1 MGGEPTSAVL
11 FDFSETLFA
20 PAPEDEWIRAAAT
33 RADWVISDSDATRVA
48 NELASAFARPELA
61 GLQPGRDLSP
71 QSHRAALTA
80 VFSAVESVA
89 AGFADALYEEL
100 LEPEFWRPYPNTV
113 IVLGRLRM
121 GGGLAL
127 SATSHGIS
135 GRALATAVSA
145 TSSIRLHSRM
155 STESRSRILACS
167 ISPLLSLM
175 CRPKTRFMSETTP
188 LRMVARSLLVSRSYY
203 FHRYRLGNHVVS
215 TSSCGSSRPF
225 RSSTAST
232 SGEWIPRRLLRRPA
246 RL

>member
-61 GLQPGRDLSP
+61 GLQLGRDLSP

-100 LEPEFWRPYPNTV
+100 LEPEFWRPYPDTV
-113 IVLGRLRM
+113 TVLGRLRAD
-121 GGGLAL
+121 GKRIGVVSNIPWDIRPRFSDSGFADLIDTFAL
-127 SATSHGIS
+127 SYEHGVEKPDPRLFDI
-135 GRALATAVSA
+135 ALAELDVPPENALYVGDDPAADGGAIAVGLKVVLLPPVPA
-145 TSSIRLHSRM
+145 GQPRGLDFVLRL
-155 STESRSRILACS
+155 L
-167 ISPLLSLM
+167 
-175 CRPKTRFMSETTP
+175 TP
-188 LRMVARSLLVSRSYY
+188 LPEQY
-203 FHRYRLGNHVVS
+203 GEHVGRVDPLA
-215 TSSCGSSRPF
+215 TP
-225 RSSTAST
+225 
-232 SGEWIPRRLLRRPA
+232 
-246 RL
+246 